1 MMRCFDATSRPRSA
15 SLRPLRAARPL
26 IARAVARTILL
37 ALASAPAL
45 LACMVLDSGS
55 PAAARPLYAARTGM
69 ACARCHVDPAGGGM
83 RTGTGFKYALNLH
96 TMAPAEDREAPFD
109 PRISDGVR
117 LGGDMRGM
125 YLQDAHN
132 ERSDQST
139 FFLMQASLYVAAT
152 INDRTT
158 FALAN
163 DQGRTTEAYA
173 LIGGLPLDG
182 SLKIGRFVPAYGIEE
197 EDHTLFTRDSLGFGT
212 GTEDVGVEFA
222 HARGARLVTLA
233 LVNGSRGV
241 LDDNPQKAVVGR
253 ATWANDRFGF
263 GASGFINTPYA
274 ARRASRFGAFGQ
286 FHHGPLVILAE
297 YDRGEDTP
305 EEGPLVKSAAMM
317 VDGSFTI
324 GERTTLRATFDR
336 YDPNTDYAENARDR
350 IGVGLDADLMSFTRL
365 LLRARGTRQYGHDE
379 YGIREYGTDRDFYE
393 LFAQI
398 AFGF

>member
-1 MMRCFDATSRPRSA
+1 MIRCTADRCSIEVSRRHLVRFRPPRA
-15 SLRPLRAARPL
+15 GHRL
-26 IARAVARTILL
+26 VAF
-37 ALASAPAL
+37 AL
-45 LACMVLDSGS
+45 LAWLLLLPGTRVT
-55 PAAARPLYAARTGM
+55 ARPLYAARTGM

-109 PRISDGVR
+109 PKISDGVR

-132 ERSDQST
+132 ELSDQST
-139 FFLMQASLYVAAT
+139 FFLMQAALYLAVS

-158 FALAN
+158 FAIAN

-173 LIGGLPLDG
+173 LIGSLPLDG

-212 GTEDVGVEFA
+212 AAEDVGIEFT

-233 LVNGSRGV
+233 LVNGSHGV
-241 LDDNPQKAVVGR
+241 LDDNPQKALVGR
-253 ATWANDRFGF
+253 AMWFNDRFGF

-274 ARRASRFGAFGQ
+274 AERTSRFGAFGQ
-286 FHHGPLVILAE
+286 FHQGPLVILAE
-297 YDRGEDTP
+297 YDRAEDTP
-305 EEGPLVKSAAMM
+305 EKGPLVKAAALM
-317 VDGSFTI
+317 VDGSCAV

-336 YDPNTDYAENARDR
+336 FDPNTDYAENARDR
-350 IGVGLDADLMSFTRL
+350 IGIGLDADLMSFTRL
-365 LLRARGTRQYGHDE
+365 MLRARGVRQYGHDE
-379 YGIREYGTDRDFYE
+379 YGVRRYGTDRDFYE
-393 LFAQI
+393 LFAQL